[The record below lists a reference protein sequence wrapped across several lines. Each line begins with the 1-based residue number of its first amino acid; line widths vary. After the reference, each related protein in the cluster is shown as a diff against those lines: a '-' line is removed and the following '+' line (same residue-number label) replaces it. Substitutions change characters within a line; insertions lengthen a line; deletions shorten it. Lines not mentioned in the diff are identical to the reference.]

1 MEVTLIA
8 VFAALALFAA
18 IALGFLFVARERT
31 PTEVRL
37 ASLRSRYSDAEA
49 AEASETRGAAQDTFS
64 LITRPLAPFRDWLRS
79 HDEQLS
85 YRLSVAGYRNPQD
98 AETYLSIKLL
108 APIVGILVATFAS
121 PENIIIYALFLGVGA
136 FFVPDMFL
144 FYKIGKRKA
153 KIERGLPDALDLLVI
168 CMEAGLGIDQ
178 AVLRIS
184 KEIERVHPELSE
196 ELVII
201 GYEQRAGK
209 QRLDA
214 WRSMADRVDLDVV
227 NQFVAMLVQTERL
240 GTPIAKALGVFADG
254 LRVKRMMLAE
264 EQAAKTTIKLIF
276 PLAFFIFPAL
286 FVVLLGPGVL
296 SILKTFED
304 LGR

>member
-1 MEVTLIA
+1 MLLILIV
-8 VFAALALFAA
+8 VFAAVALFAA
-18 IALGFLFVARERT
+18 SALVLVFVARERS

-37 ASLRSRYSDAEA
+37 AGLRSRYHEVDSTET
-49 AEASETRGAAQDTFS
+49 SETRGVQDVFT
-64 LITRPLAPFRDWLRS
+64 LATRPLAPFRDWLRS
-79 HDEQLS
+79 HDDQLS
-85 YRLSVAGYRNPQD
+85 YRLGVAGYRKPED
-98 AETYLSIKLL
+98 VETYLSLKLL
-108 APIVGILVATFAS
+108 APVVGILAATFAP
-121 PENIIIYALFLGVGA
+121 PEDIILYALILGAGA

-144 FYKIGKRKA
+144 FYKISKRKN
-153 KIERGLPDALDLLVI
+153 KISRALPDALDLLVI

-178 AVLRIS
+178 AVIRIA
-184 KEIERVHPELSE
+184 KEIQPVHPELSE
-196 ELVII
+196 ELSII

-209 QRLDA
+209 VRLDA
-214 WRSMADRVDLDVV
+214 WRSMADRVDLDTV

-240 GTPIAKALGVFADG
+240 GTPIAKALGIFADG
-254 LRVKRMMLAE
+254 LRTKRLMLAE

-276 PLAFFIFPAL
+276 PLAIFIFPAL